1 MKDNIKK
8 DNRKALPKF
17 LLMML
22 CAAVVG
28 GVLGFLTGYFGEQD
42 AAVVIELAAD
52 SFFTVIAPWAIPVT
66 AVVLLGAALWYYA
79 GAKRLI
85 AAWDGE
91 DEDTVDAAEEKLNW
105 VLLLTTVQMAL
116 NFFFFAVGNR
126 YIPIGNMALLVNVA
140 VFLVVMAVITVL
152 QQKVVDQTRRLNPE
166 KQGSVYDRKFKEK
179 WLASCDE
186 AEQRQIGQAAYKA
199 YSTVNLLCPILWVL
213 LLVGGFVFDWGLLPV
228 FLVSLIWGVLNVTYT
243 LEAMRLSQKH
253 SV

>member
-28 GVLGFLTGYFGEQD
+28 GVLGFFTGYFGEQN

-52 SFFTVIAPWAIPVT
+52 SFFAVIAPWAIPVT
-66 AVVLLGAALWYYA
+66 AVVLLCAAVWHYA

-91 DEDTVDAAEEKLNW
+91 DEDTVDAAEEKLNRA
-105 VLLLTTVQMAL
+105 LLLTTVQTAM

-126 YIPIGNMALLVNVA
+126 YIPIGDMALLGHAA
-140 VFLVVMAVITVL
+140 VFLVVMAVIMVL
-152 QQKVVDQTRRLNPE
+152 QQKVVDQTRLLNPE

-186 AEQRQIGQAAYKA
+186 AEQRQIGRAAYKA
-199 YSTVNLLCPILWVL
+199 YSVVNLLCPILWVL

-228 FLVSLIWGVLNVTYT
+228 FLVSLIWGVLNVTYA
-243 LEAMRLSQKH
+243 LEAMRLKQKH
-253 SV
+253 SM